1 MSPWGIGQSAL
12 LRLETHR
19 KSPLRRVILPG
30 TGIASLPVVGAAD
43 EEEPVMAKL
52 LVALVFAASFLVTSV
67 PTAVHAQRFV
77 VVNGRVMNQQ
87 ALDSLDR
94 AACQQVPNGYYWL
107 DLSTGVWGYAGNPA
121 PQGHI
126 SDGCRQARRPS
137 LSERGMLYS
146 PYDWVR

>member
-1 MSPWGIGQSAL
+1 MPL
-12 LRLETHR
+12 LL
-19 KSPLRRVILPG
+19 
-30 TGIASLPVVGAAD
+30 VVGAAD
-43 EEEPVMAKL
+43 EEEPVLAKL
-52 LVALVFAASFLVTSV
+52 LVALVFAASFLTMSM
-67 PTAVHAQRFV
+67 PTAAHAQRVV

-107 DLSTGVWGYAGNPA
+107 DLSTGIWGYAGNPT
-121 PQGHI
+121 PQGYI

>member
-1 MSPWGIGQSAL
+1 
-12 LRLETHR
+12 
-19 KSPLRRVILPG
+19 
-30 TGIASLPVVGAAD
+30 
-43 EEEPVMAKL
+43 MAKL
-52 LVALVFAASFLVTSV
+52 LVALVFAASFLTMSA
-67 PTAVHAQRFV
+67 PTAVHAQRLV

-87 ALDSLDR
+87 TLASLDR

-107 DLSTGVWGYAGNPA
+107 DLSTGIWGYAGDPT

-126 SDGCRQARRPS
+126 ADGCRQARRPS

>member
-1 MSPWGIGQSAL
+1 LSSLAL
-12 LRLETHR
+12 TN
-19 KSPLRRVILPG
+19 
-30 TGIASLPVVGAAD
+30 

-52 LVALVFAASFLVTSV
+52 VKALAFAAPFLTMSI
-67 PTAVHAQRFV
+67 PTAAHAQRHV

-107 DLSTGVWGYAGNPA
+107 DLSTGIWGYAGNPT

>member
-1 MSPWGIGQSAL
+1 
-12 LRLETHR
+12 
-19 KSPLRRVILPG
+19 
-30 TGIASLPVVGAAD
+30 
-43 EEEPVMAKL
+43 MAKL
-52 LVALVFAASFLVTSV
+52 WVALAFAAAFLAVSV
-67 PTAVHAQRFV
+67 PTIVQAQRLV

-87 ALDSLDR
+87 ALASLDR

-107 DLSTGVWGYAGNPA
+107 DTSTGVWGYAGNPA

-126 SDGCRQARRPS
+126 SDGCRQARHPS

>member
-1 MSPWGIGQSAL
+1 LAL
-12 LRLETHR
+12 TN
-19 KSPLRRVILPG
+19 
-30 TGIASLPVVGAAD
+30 

-52 LVALVFAASFLVTSV
+52 LVVLVFAASFLTMSI
-67 PTAVHAQRFV
+67 PTAAHAQRLV

-94 AACQQVPNGYYWL
+94 AACQLVPNGHYWL
-107 DLSTGVWGYAGNPA
+107 DLGTGIWGYAGDPT
-121 PQGHI
+121 PRGHI

>member
-1 MSPWGIGQSAL
+1 LPL
-12 LRLETHR
+12 LL
-19 KSPLRRVILPG
+19 
-30 TGIASLPVVGAAD
+30 VVGAAD
-43 EEEPVMAKL
+43 EEDPVMAKL
-52 LVALVFAASFLVTSV
+52 LVALVFTASFLTMSM
-67 PTAVHAQRFV
+67 PTTAHAQRHV

-107 DLSTGVWGYAGNPA
+107 DLGTGIWGYAGDPT
-121 PQGHI
+121 PRGHI
-126 SDGCRQARRPS
+126 SDGCRQARRPG

>member
-1 MSPWGIGQSAL
+1 LPRFPSSA
-12 LRLETHR
+12 
-19 KSPLRRVILPG
+19 V
-30 TGIASLPVVGAAD
+30 AD
-43 EEEPVMAKL
+43 KEDAVMAKPL
-52 LVALVFAASFLVTSV
+52 LAFVFAASFLAMSV
-67 PTAVHAQRFV
+67 PTVVHAQRLV
-77 VVNGRVMNQQ
+77 VVNGRVMNRQTL
-87 ALDSLDR
+87 ASLDQ

-107 DLSTGVWGYAGNPA
+107 DTSTGIWGYAGNPA

>member
-1 MSPWGIGQSAL
+1 
-12 LRLETHR
+12 
-19 KSPLRRVILPG
+19 LPP
-30 TGIASLPVVGAAD
+30 LPVVGAAD
-43 EEEPVMAKL
+43 EEETVMAKL
-52 LVALVFAASFLVTSV
+52 LVTLVFTASFLTMSA
-67 PTAVHAQRFV
+67 PTAVHAQRLV

-87 ALDSLDR
+87 TLASLDR

-107 DLSTGVWGYAGNPA
+107 DLSTGIWGYAGNPT

-126 SDGCRQARRPS
+126 ADGCRQARRPS